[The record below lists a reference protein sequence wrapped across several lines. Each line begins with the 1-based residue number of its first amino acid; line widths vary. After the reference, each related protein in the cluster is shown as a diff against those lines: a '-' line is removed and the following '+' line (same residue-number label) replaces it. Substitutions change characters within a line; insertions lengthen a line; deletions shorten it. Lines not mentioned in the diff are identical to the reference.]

1 MGKKAKVLCLFDY
14 KCHTGFSTV
23 STNIKTELKKHF
35 SDDLQLDI
43 IAINYFGDPIME
55 DDGTF
60 VISALKS
67 ATKKDNYGRMGF
79 LKILKDSDEYDAIFI
94 IEDLGVIVPIIEV
107 LKFIKIGKIK
117 EKKKVFK
124 SFVYSVADCKLTPNF
139 VENLEFF
146 DYVYTFTDYSKN
158 QMVELNPKL
167 KDSIGVIPNGIN
179 IKDFHVISLDEK
191 LKFRNEYF
199 GENSNKIIFSNINRN
214 QPRKHIP
221 TTIFSFIDA
230 KREWESK
237 NYGKDL
243 FLYLHCNPK
252 DPVGWDLKRVLAQTE
267 LIEGKDYKLLDEAYW
282 ENGTSKE
289 MLNNIY
295 NASDVYITTTL
306 GEGWGLTFLEAAA
319 TKTPII
325 APYSTSFI
333 EMSDYGKRAYMVEE
347 LNPFVGTNDNMIR
360 EQVNYKEFSKVMVY
374 ISEGLIGK
382 ITYFEELN
390 QNMID
395 MAHNWATTLD
405 WTNVGKTWIK
415 SFDKLYK

>member
-1 MGKKAKVLCLFDY
+1 MGKKVKVLCLFDY

-94 IEDLGVIVPIIEV
+94 IEDLGVITPIIPV
-107 LKFIKIGKIK
+107 LKFIKDGKIK

-124 SFVYSVADCKLTPNF
+124 SIFYSVADCKLTPNF

-146 DYVYTFTDYSKN
+146 DFVYTFTDYSKK
-158 QMVELNPKL
+158 QMVELNPKI

-179 IKDFHVISLDEK
+179 TKDFHVISVDEK

-199 GENSNKIIFSNINRN
+199 GENANKIIFSNINRN

-230 KREWESK
+230 KKEWESK

-267 LIEGKDYKLLDEAYW
+267 LIEGKDYKLLDDAYW
-282 ENGTSKE
+282 ENGISKE

-325 APYSTSFI
+325 APYSTSFM
-333 EMSDYGKRAYMVEE
+333 EMSDNGKRAYMVKE

-360 EQVNYKEFSKVMVY
+360 EQGNYKEFAKLMVY

-382 ITYFEELN
+382 KDGFEESH
-390 QNMID
+390 QNLVD
-395 MAHNWATTLD
+395 EAYRWSTTLD